1 MSLSLMMN
9 QICIQNGTT
18 LQVISIRQ
26 RLLGYGTIQA
36 IVENCLTLKEL
47 DLSSLYYHPTDSIDI
62 LVSKINP
69 KIVKLSIT
77 SYKSNFYER
86 LFEITDDHVEKL
98 VKRCTNLTTLDLCGY
113 PLLTK
118 NTLRSII
125 RNLKNTLEK
134 LGVADCTKITVDD
147 LFELKA
153 MPKLRILTYNCTE
166 MSEFQR
172 LKEQLPHLI
181 FCDWH

>member
-86 LFEITDDHVEKL
+86 PFEITDDHVEKL

-125 RNLKNTLEK
+125 GNLKNTLEK

-181 FCDWH
+181 FCDWR

>member
-1 MSLSLMMN
+1 MMN

-26 RLLGYGTIQA
+26 RFMGHGTIQA

-47 DLSSLYYHPTDSIDI
+47 DVSCIYFPTDSIDI
-62 LVSKINP
+62 LVSQINP
-69 KIVKLSIT
+69 KIMKFSIT
-77 SYKSNFYER
+77 HYKSNFYER
-86 LFEITDDHVEKL
+86 PYEITDDHVEKL
-98 VKRCTNLTTLDLCGY
+98 VKRCTNLTSLDLCGY

-118 NTLRSII
+118 NTLKSII
-125 RNLKNTLEK
+125 GHLKNTLEK

-147 LFELKA
+147 LFEMKA

-181 FCDWH
+181 LCDWR